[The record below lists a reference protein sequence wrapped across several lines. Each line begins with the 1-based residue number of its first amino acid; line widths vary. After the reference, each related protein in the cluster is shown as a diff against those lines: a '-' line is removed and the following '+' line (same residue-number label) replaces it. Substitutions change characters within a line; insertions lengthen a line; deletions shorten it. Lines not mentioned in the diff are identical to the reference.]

1 MRFINEHGFGLFRGL
16 SCSSILKSEIL
27 ITVCVWFFSLLR
39 DVIKRIDQSEFEG
52 FEYINPML
60 LSTEETVWGRNTTER
75 FCQLARGSEWATG
88 GAFTSDWVTS
98 ASEREKTP
106 SITASSPT
114 APLSHSS
121 SHRPLA
127 HTLSQTHL
135 ELFWRQKHNKR
146 KENWRSFTFSKTE
159 FLQKLSRLSSSFPS
173 SSPISLVFVPVLV
186 TTQNPL
192 LQLIVLFENLI

>member
-1 MRFINEHGFGLFRGL
+1 MREEHDRTVLSARPRLGVSYRRG
-16 SCSSILKSEIL
+16 
-27 ITVCVWFFSLLR
+27 
-39 DVIKRIDQSEFEG
+39 
-52 FEYINPML
+52 
-60 LSTEETVWGRNTTER
+60 
-75 FCQLARGSEWATG
+75 
-88 GAFTSDWVTS
+88 FTSDWVTS

-121 SHRPLA
+121 CHRPLA

-159 FLQKLSRLSSSFPS
+159 FLQKSSRLSSSFPS